1 MASTEQPN
9 NIPFGAVINPHLIPL
24 ASHNND
30 EGEEFP
36 AIIDEFTISE
46 FIAGY
51 CSYLAIAL
59 HEATD
64 WDIYEEYQFNEINNE
79 YDHIHTWVKNSE
91 GNAVD
96 ILGIHKGNW
105 AATQYSKLTSNSI
118 ILKTVITNDSYY
130 QKINNNSCEILE
142 WARDLVKKYPT
153 YFGIIN

>member
-79 YDHIHTWVKNSE
+79 YDHIHTWVKISALLINLFIYCTLKK
-91 GNAVD
+91 
-96 ILGIHKGNW
+96 ILL
-105 AATQYSKLTSNSI
+105 QYTYL
-118 ILKTVITNDSYY
+118 LLLETNY
-130 QKINNNSCEILE
+130 
-142 WARDLVKKYPT
+142 A
-153 YFGIIN
+153 